1 MIRIV
6 KITAFSLLLLSLVTP
21 IKAFNLNDLGN
32 LLARADSVV
41 NQVDQFTDHQTYVQR
56 ILAISSSTTSIVF
69 CSASIY
75 CFFAIDP
82 RRLVFR
88 HQLIFF
94 LLFFDLMKACILL
107 LYPARVL
114 TNYLAYFNAKFCHVV
129 GFFTATAI
137 EGADFA
143 ILTFAIHTYLLI
155 LKTNL
160 NVRVGNSRRIEG
172 GLYIYRFYVY
182 GISFLIPLIL
192 ASLAFVKN
200 EGYQSFVCWCYLPQ
214 YPVWYRMVLSWVP
227 RYLILLTIFFCYASI
242 YYHVIK
248 QIRHLGGVFTTTS
261 KKKFTDISE
270 KPSFFSALKY
280 FLNTIKR
287 KILPELTLPE
297 QNKEFKEDVHPH
309 RSNSRMSKE
318 HGDNYGAD
326 DENDDDD
333 DLEDIDDVLSSD
345 DDISDLEDMAENDE
359 GNVGS
364 STHQSPINYNINT
377 TMTTSN
383 SNLDNHGTDIHLE
396 NLKNF
401 KKRQRIIKK
410 QMKSIFIYPLA
421 YVFIWL
427 FPFILYV
434 TQVNYERH
442 HQPIY
447 FLNCLG
453 AFMQPFNGTVDSI
466 VFFIRETPWKYTAMN
481 KFKRDHSERMD
492 SLLNRQYHDQ
502 RQNLHTNRD
511 SRGSLGLSSH
521 HNPSISHSHRQS
533 LRSHSLYDSS
543 ISNNTNSRSGSGV
556 GRSESFSHHNHS
568 LSANLNVDL
577 SRFKKW
583 RFFLNDLNLPLFQLP
598 TEKNL
603 TKLQDKFISEK
614 LHENQDIELTDN
626 QDIEMSEQKLDF
638 SNVLQGNLVEDEF
651 RSTLENFSLNFN
663 DGSKTQGKRLSNSSL
678 NHTTVN
684 SSPHNR
690 KNSFSSK
697 SYRSRQFSVDPNE
710 PVIIEGKLY
719 DSGDSTSSPN
729 TKNSPT
735 NSNFPHRPTRN
746 SYNSGNTLAIL
757 RGNSGSSTP
766 NKKLSR
772 GTLDTRTSLT
782 GNDESDGEMDFMEF
796 LKKGPP

>member
-1 MIRIV
+1 MKPTI
-6 KITAFSLLLLSLVTP
+6 AY
-21 IKAFNLNDLGN
+21 NLNDLGN

-155 LKTNL
+155 MNTNL

-172 GLYIYRFYVY
+172 GLYIYRFYIY
-182 GISFLIPLIL
+182 GISFLIPIIL
-192 ASLAFVKN
+192 ASLAFIKN

-261 KKKFTDISE
+261 KKKFNKTSE

-287 KILPELTLPE
+287 KLLPELTLPE
-297 QNKEFKEDVHPH
+297 QSNDFKEEVHPH
-309 RSNSRMSKE
+309 QSNTRISKE
-318 HGDNYGAD
+318 HAEN
-326 DENDDDD
+326 DEN

-345 DDISDLEDMAENDE
+345 DDISDLEDSPEDSEENGV
-359 GNVGS
+359 GNS
-364 STHQSPINYNINT
+364 HQNPINYNINT
-377 TMTTSN
+377 TVTTSN

-492 SLLNRQYHDQ
+492 LLLNRQYRTH
-502 RQNLHTNRD
+502 RQNLQQNRD
-511 SRGSLGLSSH
+511 SRGSLGFSSH

-556 GRSESFSHHNHS
+556 GRTESFSHHNHS

-583 RFFLNDLNLPLFQLP
+583 RFFLNDLGLPLFQLP

-614 LHENQDIELTDN
+614 LHENKDIELTDQHDEIN
-626 QDIEMSEQKLDF
+626 EQKLDF

-651 RSTLENFSLNFN
+651 RSTLENFSLNFS
-663 DGSKTQGKRLSNSSL
+663 DGTKSGKRLSNSSL
-678 NHTTVN
+678 NHPT
-684 SSPHNR
+684 SSPNHR

-735 NSNFPHRPTRN
+735 NSNFPNRPSRN

-772 GTLDTRTSLT
+772 GTLDTRPSI
-782 GNDESDGEMDFMEF
+782 GNEESDGEMDFMEF